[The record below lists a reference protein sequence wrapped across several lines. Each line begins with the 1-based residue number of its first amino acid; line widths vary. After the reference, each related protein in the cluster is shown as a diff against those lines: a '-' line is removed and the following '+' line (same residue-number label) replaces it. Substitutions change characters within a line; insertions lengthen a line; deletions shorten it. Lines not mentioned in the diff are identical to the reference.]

1 MQKTFRVQK
10 KSGDYEEFSYAK
22 LKLSLENSGATKTQV
37 EEVLQDIKPY
47 LKEGLKTS
55 DIYAHAYTLLRR
67 DRSAASYR
75 YKIKKAIMELGPTGF
90 AFEKFISRILTHL
103 GYTTEVGQIKQ
114 GLCVQHEVDVIAK
127 KENYTLFA
135 ECKYKNNAG
144 TKTDIKTA
152 LYVQARSLD
161 LNKNHKFDEYWL
173 ITNAKFSEDAIK
185 YAECSGLRLMG
196 WSYPPEHNLM
206 KRLESLSLIPITCL
220 NSLHRDHKNFL
231 ISKEILF
238 CQDLKNHPEI
248 FQDLR
253 LPSKLEKM
261 VRDELKI
268 INCG

>member
-1 MQKTFRVQK
+1 MQKIFRVQK
-10 KSGDYEEFSYAK
+10 KSGDYEDFSINK
-22 LKLSLENSGATKTQV
+22 LKHSLENSGATPDQIN
-37 EEVLQDIKPY
+37 EVIENMRPY

-55 DIYAHAYTLLRR
+55 EIYKQAYSLLRR
-67 DRSAASYR
+67 DRSVAGYK
-75 YKIKKAIMELGPTGF
+75 YKIKKAIMELGPSGY
-90 AFEKFISRILTHL
+90 AFERFISRILSHL
-103 GYTTEVGQIKQ
+103 GYATEVGQIKQ
-114 GLCVQHEVDVIAK
+114 GLCVQHEVDVIAH

-135 ECKYKNNAG
+135 ECKYKNNAS
-144 TKTDIKTA
+144 TKTDLKTA

-161 LNKNHKFDEYWL
+161 LNKINKFDEYWL

-206 KRLESLSLIPITCL
+206 KRLESLSLTPITCL

-231 ISKEILF
+231 INKGILF
-238 CQDLKNHPEI
+238 CQDIQNYPQI

-253 LPSKLEKM
+253 LPLRLEKM